1 MNLDTVAIKNI
12 KLLANFDTK
21 LNKFIDVK
29 DKIILEEKEKDDEF
43 ENITELSDIEYSL
56 YFSFNHLLTIQYKSI
71 IEDYT
76 RKEIINLMIEAI
88 TTIYTIYEN
97 TIYDDNNIRIYT
109 MLEKID
115 ELIFNANINYK
126 KHTCYYN
133 IIDYYHYLC
142 NGFNA
147 LHQASQEV
155 NNIFHGYIVT
165 TDDED
170 YSDKEE
176 EEEEEEDGEE
186 DEEEEDEEEEK
197 DEGDEEDE
205 EEDNEDDDKEEKEEK
220 YIGDKIDY
228 EIKESAS
235 KRHKSE

>member
-115 ELIFNANINYK
+115 ELVFNANINYK

-133 IIDYYHYLC
+133 IIDYYHYLR
-142 NGFNA
+142 NSFKA

-155 NNIFHGYIVT
+155 NNIFHGYIVI

-170 YSDKEE
+170 YSDEEENEDEEEEE

-186 DEEEEDEEEEK
+186 DEEE
-197 DEGDEEDE
+197 DEEDE
-205 EEDNEDDDKEEKEEK
+205 EEDKEDEEEEEKEEDK

>member
-126 KHTCYYN
+126 KYTCYYN

-142 NGFNA
+142 NGFKV

-155 NNIFHGYIVT
+155 NDIFHGYIVT

-170 YSDKEE
+170 YSDEGENNEKEEEEKDEEDEEDE

-186 DEEEEDEEEEK
+186 DEKEDNEEEDEEE
-197 DEGDEEDE
+197 
-205 EEDNEDDDKEEKEEK
+205 NK

>member
-197 DEGDEEDE
+197 DEGDEE
-205 EEDNEDDDKEEKEEK
+205 EDNEDDDKEEKEEK

>member
-12 KLLANFDTK
+12 KLLANFDIK

-76 RKEIINLMIEAI
+76 RKEIINLIIKAI

-147 LHQASQEV
+147 LHQASQEI

-176 EEEEEEDGEE
+176 EEEEEDGEE

-197 DEGDEEDE
+197 DEEDE
-205 EEDNEDDDKEEKEEK
+205 EEDNEDDEDDDKEEKKEK

>member
-1 MNLDTVAIKNI
+1 MNLDIVAIKNI
-12 KLLANFDTK
+12 KLLANFDIK

-126 KHTCYYN
+126 KYTCYYN

-142 NGFNA
+142 NGFKA

-155 NNIFHGYIVT
+155 NNIFHGYIFT

-170 YSDKEE
+170 YSDEGEEE

-186 DEEEEDEEEEK
+186 EK
-197 DEGDEEDE
+197 DEGDEEDEGNE

-228 EIKESAS
+228 EIKESA
-235 KRHKSE
+235 

>member
-109 MLEKID
+109 MLERID

-133 IIDYYHYLC
+133 IIDYYHYLR
-142 NGFNA
+142 NGFKA

-165 TDDED
+165 TDDEEENEEE
-170 YSDKEE
+170 KEE
-176 EEEEEEDGEE
+176 EEEEEEEE
-186 DEEEEDEEEEK
+186 DNVDKEEEERK
-197 DEGDEEDE
+197 
-205 EEDNEDDDKEEKEEK
+205 KERKK
-220 YIGDKIDY
+220 GRKKGKCLYGL
-228 EIKESAS
+228 
-235 KRHKSE
+235 

>member
-1 MNLDTVAIKNI
+1 MNLDIVAIKNI
-12 KLLANFDTK
+12 KLLANFDIK

-142 NGFNA
+142 NGFKA

-155 NNIFHGYIVT
+155 NNIFHGYIFT

-170 YSDKEE
+170 YSDEGEEE

-186 DEEEEDEEEEK
+186 EK
-197 DEGDEEDE
+197 DEGDEEDEGNE